1 MSEENDLKTR
11 LVPAVCTQ
19 CGAKL
24 EVDPTQDAA
33 VCPYCNTP
41 YIVDKAIQNY
51 NVQNAKIEH
60 ADTVKIDMKGTADS
74 FFGFLGKQLSESRE
88 IGRAHV

>member
-33 VCPYCNTP
+33 
-41 YIVDKAIQNY
+41 
-51 NVQNAKIEH
+51 
-60 ADTVKIDMKGTADS
+60 
-74 FFGFLGKQLSESRE
+74 EST
-88 IGRAHV
+88 